1 MGSDEG
7 TDSKLRNSAYTGRES
22 VSTRNPH
29 AAVKPAMS
37 QKELARLSPE
47 ERVLAQWKSSSGSPI
62 SDEAKA
68 QFRITCLGKTFN
80 LADVRLWQSHYAQ
93 GKDGKGIIFL
103 EFFFDGSP
111 DELGEQQEARRLV
124 VGAFENMMVAF
135 RSSSAAAVLGAVA
148 FQAVSILLPRAASA
162 SWGWTLTVPAGGK
175 FA

>member
-111 DELGEQQEARRLV
+111 DELGEQQEAFTQ
-124 VGAFENMMVAF
+124 AFENMVEQQLQEQRVAEF
-135 RSSSAAAVLGAVA
+135 RKRLATRRRCVGN
-148 FQAVSILLPRAASA
+148 Q
-162 SWGWTLTVPAGGK
+162 
-175 FA
+175 